1 MIAAAGTVLLL
12 TAHCSTLVALSPR
25 AIFCSEQTRGNTN
38 YSQIQHNTSLTL
50 TLLAQMN
57 TLLKL
62 SSSSV
67 TSRHCRALI

>member
-25 AIFCSEQTRGNTN
+25 AIFCSERTRGNTN